1 MVHRYVQD
9 NGHRLTIMQVNHMIK
24 EIYFYSW
31 PWIQQLFCD
40 RRIMYGCGH
49 SYGFTNSVDSIGLLV
64 CDSMHAISG
73 APVLYYRSFGI
84 VSTLS
89 RKG

>member
-1 MVHRYVQD
+1 
-9 NGHRLTIMQVNHMIK
+9 
-24 EIYFYSW
+24 
-31 PWIQQLFCD
+31 
-40 RRIMYGCGH
+40 MYGCGH
-49 SYGFTNSVDSIGLLV
+49 SYGFTNSVDHPRLDSIGLLV